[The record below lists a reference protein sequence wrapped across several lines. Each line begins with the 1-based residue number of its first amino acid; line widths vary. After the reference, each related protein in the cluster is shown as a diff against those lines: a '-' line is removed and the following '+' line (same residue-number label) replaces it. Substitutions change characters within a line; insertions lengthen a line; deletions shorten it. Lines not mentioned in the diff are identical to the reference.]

1 MEQLF
6 IYIIKASGLIAV
18 FYIAYHFLVRKETFF
33 NSNRWFLLS
42 GLLTSLLLPLFFIKK
57 VIVVERPIV
66 PVQDLIPVQQQPTTI
81 IHNYPAVEAFD
92 WTQLIWIGYFIITG
106 VLVTRIVLN
115 LTSLYQMLRKQQ
127 IIKKEQ
133 FKLINLN
140 DNIAPFSFFNYIVY
154 NPELYSEK
162 ELQNILLH
170 EKIHSKGKHS
180 IDVLT
185 AETLC
190 ALFWFNPFMWLYK
203 KAITQNLEY
212 IADQKAIK
220 QTDDKKSYQHAL
232 LKVVSNQN
240 CLPITNNFYQSL
252 IKKRIVMLN
261 KNQSHRRSYLK
272 YAMILPALIGFVLL
286 FQVKVIA
293 QDKFITLTNEVA
305 LANGNVTNQD
315 SAPEESFPAPIISEG
330 EGNYVFDKTET
341 DENLKDDAAD
351 IEQAHKISF
360 TISNVK
366 RNSKGEIIGI
376 KMAFDDKKGNN
387 GKIEQDRT
395 IPIRPI
401 FFQVKQKEGKSIIG
415 FYDNPDMVV
424 KPVDPVNENKIITI
438 ESIKDDALIYLDGER
453 YTKEALNELDP
464 KGLEKIELLKDAASL
479 AQYGAK
485 DRTEVVV
492 VTTNWPSRE
501 HNIALRQQ
509 QSPNIITLECG
520 DEVVIFDKCNM
531 KIPGYPSVQFT
542 DNSPVMVLNG
552 VQQKNPRFT
561 LESMPISKIK
571 AIKVLDANDKEAKG
585 TPIHKLLITTK

>member
-1 MEQLF
+1 
-6 IYIIKASGLIAV
+6 
-18 FYIAYHFLVRKETFF
+18 
-33 NSNRWFLLS
+33 
-42 GLLTSLLLPLFFIKK
+42 
-57 VIVVERPIV
+57 
-66 PVQDLIPVQQQPTTI
+66 
-81 IHNYPAVEAFD
+81 
-92 WTQLIWIGYFIITG
+92 
-106 VLVTRIVLN
+106 
-115 LTSLYQMLRKQQ
+115 
-127 IIKKEQ
+127 
-133 FKLINLN
+133 
-140 DNIAPFSFFNYIVY
+140 
-154 NPELYSEK
+154 
-162 ELQNILLH
+162 
-170 EKIHSKGKHS
+170 
-180 IDVLT
+180 
-185 AETLC
+185 
-190 ALFWFNPFMWLYK
+190 
-203 KAITQNLEY
+203 
-212 IADQKAIK
+212 
-220 QTDDKKSYQHAL
+220 
-232 LKVVSNQN
+232 
-240 CLPITNNFYQSL
+240 
-252 IKKRIVMLN
+252 MLN